1 MDKIVLEM
9 MGATQNILTLVR
21 MIMLRMVPE
30 VLDVEQ
36 DKHEN
41 KGEIRHRTPVGERLF
56 GPDWEI

>member
-1 MDKIVLEM
+1 
-9 MGATQNILTLVR
+9 

-41 KGEIRHRTPVGERLF
+41 KGEIRHRTPVGERLL